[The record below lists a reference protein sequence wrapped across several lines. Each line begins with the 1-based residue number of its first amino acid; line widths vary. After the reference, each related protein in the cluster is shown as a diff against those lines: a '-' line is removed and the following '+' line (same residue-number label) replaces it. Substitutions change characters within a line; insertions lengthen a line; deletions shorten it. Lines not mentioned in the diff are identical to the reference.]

1 MNLSDDELIKEY
13 LQGNVDSFGHLYDR
27 YERRLFGFVL
37 SLGGTW
43 ERAEDVV
50 QKTWLKVLD
59 QVESYRMQG
68 RFRAWLFT
76 IGHRVWLDEV
86 RSAWERRRVSPE
98 GNPGIDYEGLPI
110 DESLMRA
117 AESPVDQAA
126 RKERLDIVYSAIER
140 LPDMMRQA
148 LLLRIDAGMTH
159 KEISEV
165 MHCPL
170 GTTLWRVREAT
181 QRLKDQLKGV

>member
-1 MNLSDDELIKEY
+1 MNRSDDEFIEEY
-13 LQGNVDSFGHLYDR
+13 LQGDVKSFGQLYDR

-37 SLGGTW
+37 SLGGTRD
-43 ERAEDVV
+43 RAEDVV

-59 QVESYRMQG
+59 QLDSYQMRG

-86 RSAWERRRVSPE
+86 RSAWEQRRVSLE
-98 GNPGIDYEGLPI
+98 GNPGTDYGGLPI
-110 DESLMRA
+110 DESIMVA
-117 AESPVDQAA
+117 ADSPMEQAA
-126 RKERLDIVYSAIER
+126 RKERLDIVYSAIET

-148 LLLRIDAGMTH
+148 LLLRIDADMTH

-165 MHCPL
+165 MDCPL

-181 QRLKDQLKGV
+181 RRLKDQLKGL